1 MLIRYC
7 KIALVFPS
15 FLFLLLV
22 VFNNLTDYDSNYTF
36 VQGVMSM
43 NSTFEGNSGMWRAID
58 SPFIHHLFYWIII
71 LWELVAMGAI
81 GLGVIKLWKRRFADT
96 EVFNRAKGLAALG
109 LTLSMLQWFVA
120 LLIVGGE
127 WFLMWQSQLFNGQDA
142 AMRMFVVMGISL
154 IFLVL
159 KDDEVN
165 A

>member
-71 LWELVAMGAI
+71 LWELVAIGAI
-81 GLGVIKLWKRRFADT
+81 GLGVIKLWKHRFADT
-96 EVFNRAKGLAALG
+96 EVFNRVKGLAALG

-120 LLIVGGE
+120 FLIVGGE